1 MYKDY
6 DFCGWATR
14 NDLRCSDG
22 RIIRRDAF
30 KHNDGDKVPLIWNHD
45 HTSPSKLIGH
55 CILQNKPEGVYTYGY
70 LNKSKSAQEAK
81 EGLLHG
87 DIDSLSIYAN
97 HLQQN
102 GSEVLHG
109 SIKEVSLV
117 LAGANPGARIENII
131 EHMDGCEEEAIITTG
146 ESIELF
152 HSEEKAKEEPKKEE
166 PKKEEAKTEEPKK
179 EEEDMAE
186 VAKKKDE
193 SEETVKDVID
203 SMTDKQKTVMYAIVG
218 AALEEASKGKEKETD
233 EDEGDE
239 KEMKHNLFEGQEQEM
254 DRDVYLSHSE
264 MEAIFSD
271 AKETGSLKKAFIS
284 HGITNIDYLYPDAK
298 AIDSTPGWIKREDE
312 WVTTVMN
319 GVHHTPFARIKS
331 IFADLTT
338 DDARAK
344 GYIKGNKKDEE
355 VFALLKRTTIPAM
368 IYKKQKI
375 DRQDIIDITD
385 FDVVNWIKTEMRM
398 MLNEEIA
405 RAILVGDGRSVSS
418 DDKIPEDNIRP
429 IWTDDDVYTIHKEIV
444 VAANASEGDIARAV
458 IKGAL
463 KARKDYKGSGTP
475 TLFTTED
482 YLTDML
488 LAEDSIGRP
497 IYDTEDK
504 LKAAMRVSRI
514 VTVPIMEGLTRT
526 VDGKTRTLAGIIVNL
541 NDYNVGADKGGA
553 VNMFDDFDID
563 YNAQKY
569 LIETR
574 CSGAMIRPYSAIAL
588 EVVAGE

>member
-45 HTSPSKLIGH
+45 HTSPSKLIGK
-55 CILQNKPEGVYTYGY
+55 CILENRPEGVYTYGY
-70 LNKSKSAQEAK
+70 LNNSKSAQEAK

-117 LAGANPGARIENII
+117 LAGANPGAHIENVI

-146 ESIELF
+146 DFLELC
-152 HSEEKAKEEPKKEE
+152 HADEPKKEEPKKEE
-166 PKKEEAKTEEPKK
+166 PKKEEPEKEEEPKVA
-179 EEEDMAE
+179 EET
-186 VAKKKDE
+186 KKKDE

-203 SMTDKQKTVMYAIVG
+203 SMTDKQKTVMYAVVG
-218 AALEEASKGKEKETD
+218 AALEEASKGEKETEDD

-239 KEMKHNLFEGQEQEM
+239 KEMKHNLFEGQEMEM
-254 DRDVYLSHSE
+254 DQDVYLSHSD

-271 AKETGSLKKAFIS
+271 AQETGSLKKAALA
-284 HGITNIDYLYPDAK
+284 HGITNIDYLFPAHKNVDNV
-298 AIDSTPGWIKREDE
+298 PGFIKRDDD
-312 WVTTVMN
+312 WVDTVMN
-319 GVHHTPFARIKS
+319 GVHHTPFARIRS
-331 IFADLTT
+331 VFANITADE
-338 DDARAK
+338 ARAK
-344 GYIKGNKKDEE
+344 GFDKSRGNKKSDE
-355 VFALLKRTTIPAM
+355 VFALLKRRTSPTM

-375 DRQDIIDITD
+375 DRQDVIDITD
-385 FDVVNWIKTEMRM
+385 FDVVSWIKTEMRM

-405 RAILVGDGRSVSS
+405 RAILIGDGRGVSS
-418 DDKIPEDNIRP
+418 DDKIDEDCIRP
-429 IWTDDDVYTIHKEIV
+429 IWTDDDVYTIKQV
-444 VAANASEGDIARAV
+444 VTVAANATEDDIAKAI
-458 IKGAL
+458 IKSSL
-463 KARKDYKGSGTP
+463 KARKDYKGSGNP

-488 LAEDSIGRP
+488 LTEDNIGRRLYDSI
-497 IYDTEDK
+497 DK
-504 LKAAMRVSRI
+504 LKAAMRVSNI
-514 VTVPIMEGLTRT
+514 VTVPVMENQTRT
-526 VDGKTRTLAGIIVNL
+526 VSGTTRTLAGIIVNL
-541 NDYNVGADKGGA
+541 NDYNVGADKGGSA
-553 VNMFDDFDID
+553 NMFDDFDID
-563 YNAQKY
+563 YNAYKY

-588 EVVAGE
+588 EIVVGE